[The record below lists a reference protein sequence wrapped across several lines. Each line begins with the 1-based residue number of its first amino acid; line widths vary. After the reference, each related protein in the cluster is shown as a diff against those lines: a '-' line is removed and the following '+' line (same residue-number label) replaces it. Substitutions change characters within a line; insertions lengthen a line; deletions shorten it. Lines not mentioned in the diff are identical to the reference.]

1 MNIKKSLNG
10 LKGICKRG
18 VLFVIK
24 VHDHNKKKRVLF
36 CCKRGYF
43 SVLKRGTFYVKGG
56 TFLSLN
62 RVLFVQKP
70 KSRKVPP
77 FSAKKIIKNP
87 VKMQVSRLLICRQ
100 RIEIQP
106 LQVHSLYIINQH
118 KEKRAKGMG

>member
-1 MNIKKSLNG
+1 MI
-10 LKGICKRG
+10 IIR
-18 VLFVIK
+18 
-24 VHDHNKKKRVLF
+24 
-36 CCKRGYF
+36 KRGYF
-43 SVLKRGTFYVKGG
+43 SAVKGG

-62 RVLFVQKP
+62 GVLFTLKGVLFVQKP

-87 VKMQVSRLLICRQ
+87 VKMRVSRLLICRQ

>member
-1 MNIKKSLNG
+1 MI
-10 LKGICKRG
+10 IIR
-18 VLFVIK
+18 
-24 VHDHNKKKRVLF
+24 
-36 CCKRGYF
+36 KRGYF
-43 SVLKRGTFYVKGG
+43 SAVKGGTFYVKGGTFYVKGG

-87 VKMQVSRLLICRQ
+87 VKMRVSRLLICRQ

>member
-1 MNIKKSLNG
+1 MI
-10 LKGICKRG
+10 IIR
-18 VLFVIK
+18 
-24 VHDHNKKKRVLF
+24 
-36 CCKRGYF
+36 KRGYF
-43 SVLKRGTFYVKGG
+43 SAVKVGTFLSLNGVLFTLKGG

-62 RVLFVQKP
+62 GVLFVQKP

-87 VKMQVSRLLICRQ
+87 VKMRVSRLLICRQ

>member
-1 MNIKKSLNG
+1 MI
-10 LKGICKRG
+10 IIR
-18 VLFVIK
+18 
-24 VHDHNKKKRVLF
+24 
-36 CCKRGYF
+36 KRGYF
-43 SVLKRGTFYVKGG
+43 SAVKGGTFYVKGG

-87 VKMQVSRLLICRQ
+87 VKMRVSRLLICRQ

>member
-1 MNIKKSLNG
+1 MI
-10 LKGICKRG
+10 IIR
-18 VLFVIK
+18 
-24 VHDHNKKKRVLF
+24 
-36 CCKRGYF
+36 KRGYF
-43 SVLKRGTFYVKGG
+43 SAVKGGTFLSLNGVLFTLKGG

-87 VKMQVSRLLICRQ
+87 VKMRVSRLLICRQ